1 MKRMI
6 FGLAT
11 LLLIAGVKTAF
22 AQQNDTLTLEQRVA
36 DLEKQLKAQSAAPV
50 KPDTVDCDSSSL
62 TFCAIYDRQPDF
74 FPPYIT
80 KNLEFH
86 GYFRSGGGINSK
98 GGRMESFRAPTLD
111 NKYRLG
117 NESDTYIE
125 STFLQK
131 NWNPDPNGIVIKSQ
145 LRLAYGTQQNASFDT
160 TNTVTVREAFAQ
172 LANIDTRDPNMK
184 VWAGERF
191 YRLPELDLNDF
202 WWYDMSGYGGGLENK
217 DIGVGLL
224 DISYIGA
231 ASTDATQETDTG
243 RPTKHNIVAMLTD
256 IKAPGGKLSVWLNGG
271 YVNGGTV
278 ISAPST
284 SYPSMLGM
292 DTGAMHYYSSNGTSN
307 QAALQYGYGPCA
319 SLSAGANLP
328 LLQYAERAWRVRF
341 TDMYNRKLSDDLS
354 LQADSVLQYTYRGT
368 NYDQNGA
375 PSNGKAY
382 WASFGIR
389 PVYAF
394 TKYLGIELEPG
405 IDYVRDDYYGLD
417 SYLFKGTV
425 AFRVATGR
433 DFNSRPEIR
442 IFGTYAQ
449 WGNNFKGAS
458 SLGGNAFARNTSGMT
473 FGIQCETWW

>member
-1 MKRMI
+1 MAANRCIMA
-6 FGLAT
+6 FAALMA
-11 LLLIAGVKTAF
+11 AGTGGAF
-22 AQQNDTLTLEQRVA
+22 AQQTDTASLEKRIANLEQRLA
-36 DLEKQLKAQSAAPV
+36 EKVSPAKTDA
-50 KPDTVDCDSSSL
+50 VDCDSA
-62 TFCAIYDRQPDF
+62 TFCAIHDRQPDF
-74 FPPYIT
+74 FPSFIT

-86 GYFRSGGGINSK
+86 GYFRSGGGINSR
-98 GGRMESFRAPTLD
+98 GGRMESFRAPSID

-131 NWNPDPNGIVIKSQ
+131 NWNPEPDGVVINSQ

-172 LANIDTRDPNMK
+172 MSNIDRSDPGMK

-191 YRLPELDLNDF
+191 YRLPQLDLNDF

-217 DIGVGLL
+217 NIGIGLL

-231 ASTDATQETDTG
+231 ASTDPAQETNTG
-243 RPTKHNIVAMLTD
+243 RPDKHNLIAMLTD
-256 IKAPGGKLSVWLNGG
+256 IKAPGGKLSAWVNGS
-271 YVNGGTV
+271 YVNGGTLV
-278 ISAPST
+278 AAPGT

-292 DTGAMHYYSSNGTSN
+292 DAGLMHYTSSNGTSN
-307 QAALQYGYGPCA
+307 QAGLQYGYGPGA

-328 LLQYAERAWRVRF
+328 LASYAARAWRVRL
-341 TDMYNRKLSDDLS
+341 TDMYNMKVTDSFS
-354 LQADSVLQYTYRGT
+354 FQADSVLQYTYRGT
-368 NYDQNGA
+368 NNDQNGN
-375 PSNGKAY
+375 PSKGKAY

-389 PVYAF
+389 PIYAF
-394 TKYLGIELEPG
+394 TQYLGIELEPG

-417 SYLFKGTV
+417 SYLFKGTA
-425 AFRVATGR
+425 AFRIASGR

-458 SLGGNAFARNTSGMT
+458 SLGGNAFAGRTNGMT